1 MFAPTLKKEII
12 KGALVSSLAKNAGWS
27 TLESLK
33 KEVQLKEL
41 SSCRMSY
48 KHPCKQ
54 ILLLKKWLK

>member
-33 KEVQLKEL
+33 KEAQLKEL
-41 SSCRMSY
+41 S
-48 KHPCKQ
+48 
-54 ILLLKKWLK
+54 L